1 VSPRRRLGVA
11 LLLDPPV
18 SLEADG
24 LRRAL
29 GDSALGHVGPHLTL
43 VPPVNVRT
51 GDLSD
56 ALAVVRRAAARL
68 DEPLWLE
75 LGPVATFVPASP
87 VLYLAVGGT
96 DLGPLE
102 RLRAGVLSGPLLRPG
117 RWPWVPHVT
126 LTDQASAEEAA
137 AALTALRHYRSPARF
152 DRVVLLEERGR
163 RWHPLA
169 DSCFGPPA
177 VVGRGGLELE
187 ITEGRMLG
195 PDVLAM
201 AESQHADFDDVG
213 DQSGM
218 GAILAALR
226 ESPAIESPAIESI
239 VLTGRRQGQVTGVAA
254 AWQAGQ
260 VGEAVNVSVLVEA
273 GSRRQGVG
281 RALVTALELS
291 VARRGWA
298 TDGVRGYGPEQF
310 FRNASPWVRE
320 FRSFGG

>member
-1 VSPRRRLGVA
+1 MA

-29 GDSALGHVGPHLTL
+29 GDNALGHVAPHLTL

-51 GDLSD
+51 GDLSE
-56 ALAVVRRAAARL
+56 ALSVIRRAAARL

-75 LGPVATFVPASP
+75 LGPVATFIPASP
-87 VLYLAVGGT
+87 VVYLAVGGT

-126 LTDQASAEEAA
+126 LADQSSAEEAA
-137 AALTALRHYRSPARF
+137 AALTALGHYRSSARF

-163 RWHPLA
+163 QWHPLA

-187 ITEGRMLG
+187 ISEGRMLG

-201 AESQHADFDDVG
+201 AESQHADLDDVG

-218 GAILAALR
+218 AAILSAFR
-226 ESPAIESPAIESI
+226 EGPAIEGPAIESPAIESI
-239 VLTGRRQGQVTGVAA
+239 VLTGRRQGQLTGVAA
-254 AWQAGQ
+254 AWQAGR
-260 VGEAVNVSVLVEA
+260 VGEAVNVTVLVEA

-298 TDGVRGYGPEQF
+298 TGGVHGYGPEEF

-320 FRSFGG
+320 FRSFGE